1 MNSKSRYIILN
12 WGLPAIPSFPSPAMS
27 ILKSQLYKYGYKV
40 KVVYWNFHLKPVI
53 THYWGNSKEE
63 YTDHLVYY
71 LSPIYAYL
79 AIEYSDEDS
88 ISMLYKQWKKVNV
101 GNDIGRESFIVHIS
115 ENIALFKTIVKKTII
130 EYHYEKCL
138 FTGFYQK
145 LFQLYNSDILAREI
159 KQLYPNVICCLGGID
174 TKAEAIA
181 SLDNFPVFD
190 HALWGEGEM
199 TILAYI
205 KSLNG
210 KLDKNL
216 IGNFAWR
223 ESNVLVTS
231 KINRDYLNLNETPL
245 PDYSDYFQQKAIEDR
260 KIRLPIE
267 GSRGCHWAKCKF
279 CFHNEGVRY
288 RRKSPKNIANEIRQQ
303 IEKYGI
309 YQVSFLDNDTI
320 GKDLIAFNELLNE
333 LIAIKKDYPQFYIS
347 RAEIVTRYINA
358 DIVLKL
364 VEAGFKDVQIGYE
377 SLSDT
382 LLKAINK
389 CNTFSTNFL
398 FIKWALT
405 YGIKIR
411 GVNLIMNLLEE
422 NDDNLQESLE
432 NLHFLRFMLDKNRF
446 MHIYTTL
453 WIKESSKYYKLL
465 KNRGELSEWE
475 VYKSF
480 KYLPKSYI
488 KDENKHTLQFFVKS
502 DYHHL
507 WDDIENKEWEY
518 FDNIHRYEISS
529 LEDNFLYKEYRNEKI
544 IKSFVLDQTDWRI
557 LCSANRNVI
566 SIEELPI
573 EVNELTKQKIRILK
587 QKGVLYYNDD
597 YSSIV
602 SVINTEAP
610 HNKPIRYTDGI

>member
-1 MNSKSRYIILN
+1 MNTESRYVILN

-27 ILKSQLYKYGYKV
+27 ILKSQLTKYGYEV
-40 KVVYWNFHLKPVI
+40 KVVYWNFHLKPVV
-53 THYWGNSKEE
+53 THYWGNDKEE

-79 AIEYSDEDS
+79 AVESNDEES
-88 ISMLYKQWKKVNV
+88 ITLLYEQWKKTNNV
-101 GNDIGRESFIVHIS
+101 DIDREKFVAHIA
-115 ENIALFKTIVKKTII
+115 ENITLLRTIVKNTIVN
-130 EYHYEKCL
+130 YHYENCL

-145 LFQLYNSDILAREI
+145 LFQIYCSDIIAREL
-159 KQLYPNVICCLGGID
+159 KQLYPNTICCLGGID
-174 TKAEAIA
+174 TKAEAIS

-210 KLDKNL
+210 NLDKNL

-245 PDYSDYFQQKAIEDR
+245 PDYSDYFQQKTIED
-260 KIRLPIE
+260 KQIRLPIE
-267 GSRGCHWAKCKF
+267 GSRGCHWSRCKF

-288 RRKSPKNIANEIRQQ
+288 RRKSPKNIANEIRLQ
-303 IEKYGI
+303 IEEYGI
-309 YQVSFLDNDTI
+309 YQISFLDNDTI
-320 GKDLIAFNELLNE
+320 GKDLIAYDELLDE

-358 DIVLKL
+358 DIVLKM

-382 LLKAINK
+382 LLTAINK
-389 CNTFSTNFL
+389 CNSFSTNFL
-398 FIKWALT
+398 FLKWALT

-411 GVNLIMNLLEE
+411 GANLIMNLLEE

-465 KNRGELSEWE
+465 KNKGELSEWK

-488 KDENKHTLQFFVKS
+488 KDENKHTLQFFVKP
-502 DYHHL
+502 DYHLL

-518 FDNIHRYEISS
+518 FNNIHRYEISS
-529 LEDNFLYKEYRNEKI
+529 LEGDFLYKEYRNDEI
-544 IKSFVLDQTDWRI
+544 IESFVLDETDWRI

-566 SIEELPI
+566 SIKELPI
-573 EVNELTKQKIRILK
+573 EENELTKQKLKILK

-597 YSSIV
+597 YSNIV
-602 SVINTEAP
+602 TVINTEAP
-610 HNKPIRYTDGI
+610 HNKPMRYTDGI